1 MKAKS
6 SYPDNP
12 ERFDVR
18 PQVLCKESLSGRCYW
33 EVEWNGVVDA
43 AVSYHGIGRKGNGN
57 DSCFGHNEKSWRMY
71 CGDSRFSV
79 WHDMKSIDIKAP
91 PSCSNKI
98 AVYVDCPAGTLSFYS
113 VSSDTHALTHLYS
126 FNSRFSEPLYAGF
139 TVYTGSVS
147 LSDTIG

>member
-1 MKAKS
+1 MKAEPP
-6 SYPDNP
+6 YPDHP

-43 AVSYHGIGRKGNGN
+43 AVSYHGISRKGKGN
-57 DSCFGHNEKSWRMY
+57 DSGFGHNEKSWRMY

-98 AVYVDCPAGTLSFYS
+98 AVYVDCPAGSLSFYS
-113 VSSDTHALTHLYS
+113 ISSDTHTLIHLYS
-126 FNSRFSEPLYAGF
+126 FNSIFSEPLYAGF
-139 TVYTGSVS
+139 TVYSGSVS
-147 LSDTIG
+147 LSDTKG